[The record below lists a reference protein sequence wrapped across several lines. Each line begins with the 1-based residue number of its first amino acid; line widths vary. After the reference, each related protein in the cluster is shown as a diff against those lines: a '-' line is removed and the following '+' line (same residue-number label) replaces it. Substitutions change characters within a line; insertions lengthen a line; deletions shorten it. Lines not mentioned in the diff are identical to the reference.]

1 VVTVNLR
8 GQKGKKMYTRRDL
21 GKLVLAGI
29 PLARGLVALNS
40 TINGVRIG
48 VQSSSFTYSGM
59 GIDAIIKTV
68 TDLGFA
74 EIGVMSEHV
83 DNSIGG
89 PVQLPGTGRVP
100 PGAAAGQHPASNA
113 STTGRVGGGA
123 GRGRGPDPEA
133 RAALRKW
140 RLEVGLDRY
149 QVVGKKFKDVGLRF
163 FCYGLSFDDSFTDE
177 EIDKGFLATKALGTN
192 MIYAS
197 SPVSIF
203 PRVAPFAERHKV
215 IVALHNHT
223 IGPDD
228 FAQAMAASRNI
239 RVNLDVG
246 HFVASGYDPIAYIQA
261 NHARITHI
269 HLKDRKKNQGPE
281 MAFGQGDTPLREILK
296 LMKKEKYEF
305 PAYIEYVG
313 TDGQA
318 IELKRCLQFCREAL
332 A

>member
-1 VVTVNLR
+1 
-8 GQKGKKMYTRRDL
+8 MYTRRDL
-21 GKLVLAGI
+21 GKFALVGI
-29 PLARGLVALNS
+29 PLARELEALNS

-59 GIDAIIKTV
+59 GIDAIISTV

-83 DNSIGG
+83 ENFIGG
-89 PVQLPGTGRVP
+89 PVQLPGTGRAA
-100 PGAAAGQHPASNA
+100 PGTATGSQRPVNAASSGRAAG
-113 STTGRVGGGA
+113 GGS

-133 RAALRKW
+133 RARLRKW

-149 QVVGKKFKDVGLRF
+149 QEVGKRFKDAGLKF
-163 FCYGLSFDDSFTDE
+163 FCYGLSLDDSFTDD
-177 EIDKGFLATKALGTN
+177 EIEKGFLATRALGTN

-203 PRVAPFAERHKV
+203 PRVAPFAERHNV

-228 FAQAMAASRNI
+228 FARAMAASRNI

-261 NHARITHI
+261 NHSRITHI

-281 MAFGQGDTPLREILK
+281 MAFGQGDTPLAEILK
-296 LMKKEKYEF
+296 LMKKEKYGF

-318 IELKRCLQFCREAL
+318 IELKRCLQFCKDAL

>member
-1 VVTVNLR
+1 
-8 GQKGKKMYTRRDL
+8 MYTRREI
-21 GKLVLAGI
+21 GKVALAGVGF
-29 PLARGLVALNS
+29 ARGLAALNS

-48 VQSSSFTYSGM
+48 VQSSSFTYSRM
-59 GIDAIIKTV
+59 GIDAIIKLV

-83 DNSIGG
+83 EAFIGG
-89 PVQLPGTGRVP
+89 PVQLPGAGRVAP
-100 PGAAAGQHPASNA
+100 
-113 STTGRVGGGA
+113 GA
-123 GRGRGPDPEA
+123 GRGEQRFVNGETGKGNGKGSNRGPEA

-149 QVVGKKFKDVGLRF
+149 EEVGKKFKDVGLRF
-163 FCYGLSFDDSFTDE
+163 LCYGLSFDDTFTDE
-177 EIDKGFLATKALGTN
+177 EIDKGFLATKALGTD

-197 SPVSIF
+197 SPVAVF

-215 IVALHNHT
+215 IVALHNHG

-228 FAQAMAASRNI
+228 FAQAMKSSRNV

-261 NHARITHI
+261 NHKYITHI

-281 MAFGQGDTPLREILK
+281 MAFGQGDTPLKEILK

-313 TDGQA
+313 VDGQA
-318 IELKRCLQFCREAL
+318 IELKRCLEFCRNAL
-332 A
+332 S